1 MVPHVQDDFDIPEED
16 LKSLD
21 PRDQEENQACTNNGM
36 LNMLS
41 INLRWYETQQRKMEG
56 KH

>member
-1 MVPHVQDDFDIPEED
+1 VAPHIQDDFDIPEED
-16 LKSLD
+16 MKSLD
-21 PRDQEENQACTNNGM
+21 PRDQEENQARTNNGM

-41 INLRWYETQQRKMEG
+41 VGLRWYQMQHSRRQA

>member
-1 MVPHVQDDFDIPEED
+1 MAPHIQDDFDIPEED
-16 LKSLD
+16 MKSLD
-21 PRDQEENQACTNNGM
+21 PRDQEENQARTNNGM

-41 INLRWYETQQRKMEG
+41 VGLRWYQMQHSRRQA